1 MQQPKVKAVT
11 KRKAKPKK
19 PQAPIKAPLNI
30 DGDAPMR
37 RRKKPE
43 QE

>member
-1 MQQPKVKAVT
+1 VKKPQV

-19 PQAPIKAPLNI
+19 PAAPIKAPMNI
-30 DGDAPMR
+30 DGNSPMR
-37 RRKKPE
+37 RKKKPE